1 MSPPQKT
8 TDDGATNAAGPSSAN
23 DHLVAVWRAF
33 RAGGVAVCRR
43 DGGPMALSV
52 DGAAAAYRFVCVGCG
67 FASPWFS
74 SGPAGLRVHG
84 IGTMSEPIAPSGDD

>member
-1 MSPPQKT
+1 MGGSEKPEDEAPGT
-8 TDDGATNAAGPSSAN
+8 ASPSSS
-23 DHLVAVWRAF
+23 DQHLATVWKTF

-52 DGAAAAYRFVCVGCG
+52 DGTAAAYRFVCVACG

-74 SGPAGLRVHG
+74 SGPNGMKVHG
-84 IGTMSEPIAPSGDD
+84 IGAAIETLGAAGDE